1 MGDHNERREAASI
14 DERGLRPPA
23 AYSIRDGVTGV
34 LTLEGE
40 LDLAAAPELRKRVD
54 EFDGESLVLDMTRVT
69 FIDSAVLRV
78 LITAQERASAQ
89 GAGFA
94 IAVAD
99 SSGHGVH
106 RLLTLTGL
114 DAKLSTRPS
123 REDAIAAAG
132 AR

>member
-1 MGDHNERREAASI
+1 MENGIDVERVAGGI
-14 DERGLRPPA
+14 D
-23 AYSIRDGVTGV
+23 V
-34 LTLEGE
+34 LTLRGE
-40 LDLAAAPELRKRVD
+40 HDLSTATDVSRRI
-54 EFDGESLVLDMTRVT
+54 ESALESATGLAIDLSETT

-78 LITAQERASAQ
+78 LITAQERAAER

-114 DAKLSTRPS
+114 DAKLATRSS
-123 REDAIAAAG
+123 REDAIAAA
-132 AR
+132 APA

>member
-1 MGDHNERREAASI
+1 MANLPWMTNGANGIDVERIGAVDVVTLRGEHDLSTATDVSRRIDSALETASGLAI
-14 DERGLRPPA
+14 DL
-23 AYSIRDGVTGV
+23 SQT
-34 LTLEGE
+34 
-40 LDLAAAPELRKRVD
+40 
-54 EFDGESLVLDMTRVT
+54 T

-123 REDAIAAAG
+123 REDAIAAAAG
-132 AR
+132 DQ

>member
-1 MGDHNERREAASI
+1 MTNGANGIDVERIGAVDVVTLRGEHDLSTVTDVSRRI
-14 DERGLRPPA
+14 DSCLENSSGLA
-23 AYSIRDGVTGV
+23 I
-34 LTLEGE
+34 
-40 LDLAAAPELRKRVD
+40 DLSE
-54 EFDGESLVLDMTRVT
+54 TT

-78 LITAQERASAQ
+78 LITAQERAAER

-114 DAKLSTRPS
+114 NAKLSTRSS

-132 AR
+132 PS